1 MELRETIS
9 AEEINLLPQFEY
21 KGHIQMIECGSDLDH
36 IINSIDSGTVVGF
49 DTETKPSFLKGE
61 KNKVAIVQI
70 ATPQVVYLIKIQ
82 KTGLTKSFIDFL
94 ENEEIIKVGVA
105 IFNDLR
111 ELKSYSPFKPAAVID
126 LPDMAEKKGIQARGL
141 RNLAAILLEVRI
153 SKSAKISNWEAI
165 QLSRKQCIYAATDA
179 WVCREMYIKLQD
191 LC

>member
-61 KNKVAIVQI
+61 KNRVAIVQI
-70 ATPQVVYLIKIQ
+70 ATDRVVYIIKIQ
-82 KTGLTKSFIDFL
+82 KTGLTTSFLHFL
-94 ENEEIIKVGVA
+94 ENEEIVKVGVA

-111 ELKSYSPFKPAAVID
+111 ELKSFSPFKPAGVID

-141 RNLAAILLEVRI
+141 RNLAAILLDVRI
-153 SKSAKISNWEAI
+153 SKSAKISNWEAV

-179 WVCREMYIKLQD
+179 WVCREMYIKLLQ
-191 LC
+191 LS